1 MGSRLEWDG
10 CFNARDLGGLPA
22 RDGRRT
28 RQGAIIRSDQLCNL
42 TSEGWAAVYSYGI
55 RTVIDLQDHDSSTSD
70 RTPRP
75 VGITTLH
82 LPLEDRSES
91 EFWDTW
97 GASTGRYLTPLY
109 YRPFLDRF
117 PDRCVAVMR
126 AIAVAPLGGV
136 VVHCRVGRDRTGLIA
151 MLALAVV
158 GVDADRI
165 SDDYELSAR
174 YLPAL
179 FRAQGEDDEGPIV
192 ERILERECTTAR
204 AAIHRALEGLDV
216 GRYLSDHGL
225 MSAEAMA
232 LTERF
237 LRPVGTP

>member
-1 MGSRLEWDG
+1 MGSSLEWDG

-22 RDGRRT
+22 RDARRT
-28 RQGAIIRSDQLCNL
+28 RQGAIIRSDQLCYL

-55 RTVIDLQDHDSSTSD
+55 RTVIDLQDHDSSKSD

-75 VGITTLH
+75 AGIATLH
-82 LPLEDRSES
+82 LPLEDRTEC
-91 EFWDTW
+91 EFWETW
-97 GASTGRYLTPLY
+97 GASTGRYSTPLY

-126 AIAVAPLGGV
+126 AIAIAAPGGV
-136 VVHCRVGRDRTGLIA
+136 VIHCRLGRDRTGLIA
-151 MLALAVV
+151 MLALAAV

-165 SDDYELSAR
+165 ADDYELSAR

-179 FRAQGEDDEGPIV
+179 FRSLGEDDEGPIV
-192 ERILERECTTAR
+192 ERILEREGTTAR

-225 MSAEAMA
+225 RSAEAKA
-232 LTERF
+232 LAERF
-237 LRPVGTP
+237 LSPAGMP

>member
-28 RQGAIIRSDQLCNL
+28 RQGAIIRADQLCNL
-42 TSEGWAAVYSYGI
+42 TSEGWAAVYSYGV

-75 VGITTLH
+75 KGIATLH
-82 LPLEDRSES
+82 LALEDRSDS

-97 GASTGRYLTPLY
+97 GAPTGRYATPLY

-126 AIAVAPLGGV
+126 AIAVAPPGGV

-151 MLALAVV
+151 MLVLAAV
-158 GVDADRI
+158 GVEPDRI
-165 SDDYELSAR
+165 ADDYELSGQ

-179 FRAQGEDDEGPIV
+179 FEAHGEDDEGPIV
-192 ERILERECTTAR
+192 ERILEREGTTAR
-204 AAIHRALEGLDV
+204 AAIHRALEGFDV
-216 GRYLSDHGL
+216 GRYLGDHGL
-225 MSAEAMA
+225 TSAQALA

-237 LRPVGTP
+237 LSPAETP